1 MGTVISLYHR
11 HRFLIVIII
20 EQGILCLFETKIRSM
35 MKTKIF
41 IFLVVAAF
49 IGCIFA
55 EDVDLKRRDEVD
67 KIESPEEVKLS
78 GLGVGMNA
86 MRIQGLDRGDC
97 VPRGSVCHPRYAK
110 PCCSGSSCRRW
121 NRIAVCVANM

>member
-20 EQGILCLFETKIRSM
+20 EQGILCLFETTIRSK

-41 IFLVVAAF
+41 ILLVVAAF
-49 IGCIFA
+49 IGCTFA
-55 EDVDLKRRDEVD
+55 EDVDLKRRDEID
-67 KIESPEEVKLS
+67 KIESPEEEKLG

-86 MRIQGLDRGDC
+86 MRSRGLNRGDC
-97 VPRGSVCHPRYAK
+97 IPRGKVCGSSQ
-110 PCCSGSSCRRW
+110 PCCSGSSCKYYFRRF
-121 NRIAVCVANM
+121 VCS

>member
-55 EDVDLKRRDEVD
+55 EDVELG
-67 KIESPEEVKLS
+67 

-86 MRIQGLDRGDC
+86 MRSRGLNRGDC
-97 VPRGSVCHPRYAK
+97 VPRFSICHPLLLWFQLQTFLTW
-110 PCCSGSSCRRW
+110 SSLCTKYVDRD
-121 NRIAVCVANM
+121 NNIQ